1 MGREI
6 LIWNRNKE
14 MSLIEDCLRNYS
26 FIAIDFP
33 GALRE
38 TPQHA
43 TDDERYTNMSFSVD
57 RTNFILDSI

>member
-1 MGREI
+1 MGRKI
-6 LIWNRNKE
+6 LSWNRNKE
-14 MSLIEDCLRNYS
+14 MSLVEDCIRNYS

-43 TDDERYTNMSFSVD
+43 TDEKRYIYEF
-57 RTNFILDSI
+57 